1 MQPRKEH
8 SKTKQITAKYT
19 IKNMIK
25 AIRKYTDDTQLP
37 ILKEVCFNNE
47 WNYNYVIQLQRENQ
61 ELRAE
66 IQRLLSKKEIQLEK
80 ALMSGA
86 NNTAFIF
93 QLKQLGWKDNPEP
106 LVVNNTIQNNVGGN
120 RSDALKHLST
130 EKLEALERIY
140 EEIEEEEK
148 KDRK

>member
-8 SKTKQITAKYT
+8 SKTKQITEKYK

-25 AIRKYTDDTQLP
+25 AIRTYTEETQLP
-37 ILKEVCFNNE
+37 ILKEVCFQNE
-47 WNYNYVIQLQRENQ
+47 WNYNYVLQLQRDNP
-61 ELRAE
+61 ELCAE
-66 IQRLLSKKEIQLEK
+66 IRRLLDKKEIQLEK

-106 LVVNNTIQNNVGGN
+106 LVVNNIVQNNKGGN

-130 EKLEALERIY
+130 EKLEALEKIY
-140 EEIEEEEK
+140 DEIEQEEK
-148 KDRK
+148 KEQK